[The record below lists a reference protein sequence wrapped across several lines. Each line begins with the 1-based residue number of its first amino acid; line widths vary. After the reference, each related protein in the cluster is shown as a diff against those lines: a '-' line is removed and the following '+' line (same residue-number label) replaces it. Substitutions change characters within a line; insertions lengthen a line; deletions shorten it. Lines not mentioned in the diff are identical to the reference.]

1 MEQENNNTMPKY
13 SRLKEYLKE
22 QMKRGV
28 IAPGSQLP
36 SENMLAEEFKISRH
50 TVRQALNDLE
60 NEGLIFRE
68 QGRGTFR
75 SYPTRVKGKVVA
87 LVTTY
92 ISEYIFPEVI
102 RGIEE
107 VLSAAGCT
115 LLLASTG
122 NNQNKEAACLES
134 LLQQKISGLIIEPT
148 QSAWKNV
155 NLKYYWDLEKR
166 GIPYLML
173 HAYYP
178 ELDPAYIIM
187 DDEKGGY
194 MAAEYLVQLGHK
206 KIAGIFKADDLQ
218 GVKRRDGFLE
228 ALKKYG
234 IKITPDLLG
243 SYETAQ
249 LYSYPYQFGRA
260 LFTKGERPTAMVCY
274 NDQIALMVLEAL
286 RDEGI
291 KVPEEFSLMSFDDS
305 SLAVA
310 SEVKLS
316 SIKHPKAA
324 MGRQAARFILDM
336 IENKVIKA
344 RQVYQPELVLR
355 SSCSA
360 PA

>member
-1 MEQENNNTMPKY
+1 MEVSNTMPKY

-22 QMKRGV
+22 KMKRGAV
-28 IAPGSQLP
+28 APGGQLP

-75 SYPTRVKGKVVA
+75 SYPTRVKGKTVA

-115 LLLASTG
+115 LILASTG
-122 NNQNKEAACLES
+122 NDQNKEGACLES

-148 QSAWKNV
+148 QSAWENI
-155 NLKYYWDLEKR
+155 NLKYYKDLEKR

-178 ELDPAYIIM
+178 ELEPAFIIM

-206 KIAGIFKADDLQ
+206 EIAGIFKSDDLQ
-218 GVKRRDGFLE
+218 GVKRRDGFMK
-228 ALKKYG
+228 ALHKYG
-234 IKITPDLLG
+234 IKITSDLLG
-243 SYETAQ
+243 SYETAE

-260 LFTKGERPTAMVCY
+260 LCTKDDRPTAIVCY

-286 RDEGI
+286 RDEGV
-291 KVPEEFSLMSFDDS
+291 KVPEDFSIMSFDDS

-310 SEVKLS
+310 SEVKMS
-316 SIKHPKAA
+316 TIKHPKAA

-336 IENKVIKA
+336 IEDKVIKP
-344 RQVYQPELVLR
+344 RQVYQPELILR
-355 SSCSA
+355 SSCRA
-360 PA
+360 RRE